1 IIARASSGSRSSIN
15 SVEPLMSA
23 NSAVTVLRSPSVSA
37 AEDSVALK
45 LIEAGVL
52 ALADWLEAVA
62 PAAPTSAVAHCP
74 QKSAA
79 GEFSNPHFAQRR
91 LNGAAHCSQNLSP
104 SGFSAPQLEQRISVA
119 GFAPILENA
128 NLSEPPIS
136 VLLPR
141 S

>member
-1 IIARASSGSRSSIN
+1 
-15 SVEPLMSA
+15 MSA

-37 AEDSVALK
+37 AEDSAALK

-62 PAAPTSAVAHCP
+62 PAAPSSAVAHCP
-74 QKSAA
+74 QKRAA

-136 VLLPR
+136 FF
-141 S
+141 